1 MIAIREARDTDTPGL
16 IAIYLATYGDDYA
29 YPQYYDEYEI
39 KKLIF
44 SDETLMLVAEDSETG
59 QVVGTASVIL
69 EVGAY
74 TDLVGEFGRLAVH
87 PDYRRRGIGTEL
99 LNRRIETV
107 RKRVHVGVIEGRVT
121 HPFTQAIA
129 QKQGFA
135 PVGFLPLKFVFG
147 ERRESMGFLVR
158 LFGRALELRRNNPR
172 IVPEIYPLACTAL
185 ENCGLEPDV
194 IVDDE
199 SGAYPFGHGFS
210 VSELTTEGYS
220 RLMRIER
227 GRVRNRE
234 VFGPLRLQY
243 GYFKL
248 ITHHSMYLVA
258 REGGHIVG
266 AIGFTREQIDRVV
279 RVFELIT
286 LRDDVVRLLL
296 SELERRCRDEWNVAY
311 MEIDVSAHAPRMQRT
326 VLQLGWVPV
335 AYVPA
340 LAFHEVERLDLVK
353 FARLLIPV
361 DIGPVMLIPPTSEMA
376 KLVLAAFKRR
386 EVMPRLGELVDRA
399 GLFQGLDEEQLERL
413 AAAFRY
419 VTFDAGAEVFS
430 QGDRCEEMYLLLT
443 GKVEIRIQGSA
454 EPIGIVEAGE
464 CLGEVAVLM
473 GGDHSASAVAM
484 GEVEAGVL
492 TRQDL
497 DSLVRLRP
505 GIGVVLYR
513 NLARGLGGK
522 LRRADLK
529 NFDRTDLA

>member
-1 MIAIREARDTDTPGL
+1 MIAIREARDADTAG
-16 IAIYLATYGDDYA
+16 IIDIYLATYGEEYA

-39 KKLIF
+39 KKLVY
-44 SDETLMLVAEDSETG
+44 SDETLMFVAEDSESG
-59 QVVGTASVIL
+59 RVVGTASVIL

-87 PDYRRRGIGTEL
+87 PEFRRRGIGTEL

-107 RKRVHVGVIEGRVT
+107 RDRVHVGVIEGRVT

-129 QKQGFA
+129 QQQGFA
-135 PVGFLPLKFVFG
+135 PVGFLPRKFVFG
-147 ERRESMGFLVR
+147 SRRESMGFLVR

-172 IVPEIYPLACTAL
+172 IVPEVYPLACTAM
-185 ENCGLEPDV
+185 ENCGLEADV

-199 SGAYPFGHGFS
+199 SGAYPF
-210 VSELTTEGYS
+210 
-220 RLMRIER
+220 
-227 GRVRNRE
+227 

-248 ITHHSMYLVA
+248 ITHHSKYLVA

-266 AIGFTREQIDRVV
+266 AIGFTLEHIDRVV
-279 RVFELIT
+279 RVFELIS
-286 LRDDVVRLLL
+286 LRDDAIRLLL
-296 SELERRCRDEWNVAY
+296 LELERRCRDDWNIAY

-340 LAFHEVERLDLVK
+340 LAFHDVERLDLVK

-361 DIGPVMLIPPTSEMA
+361 DVGPLMLIPPTSDMA

-399 GLFQGLDEEQLERL
+399 GLFQGLEEEQLERL

-419 VTFDAGAEVFS
+419 VTFDAGTGIFS

-443 GKVEIRIQGSA
+443 GAVEIRIQGSSA
-454 EPIGIVEAGE
+454 PIGTVEAGE

-473 GGDHSASAVAM
+473 GGDHSATAVAVD
-484 GEVEAGVL
+484 EVEAGVL

-497 DSLVRLRP
+497 ESLVRLRP

-513 NLARGLGGK
+513 NVARGLGGK
-522 LRRADLK
+522 LRRADMK

>member
-1 MIAIREARDTDTPGL
+1 MIAIREARDADTPG
-16 IAIYLATYGDDYA
+16 IIDIYRATYGDEYA
-29 YPQYYDEYEI
+29 YPKYYDEYEI
-39 KKLIF
+39 KKLIY
-44 SDETLMLVAEDSETG
+44 SEETLMLVAEDDEIG
-59 QVVGTASVIL
+59 RVVGTASVIL

-87 PDYRRRGIGTEL
+87 PEYRQRGIGTEL
-99 LNRRIETV
+99 LKKRLEKVSNRL
-107 RKRVHVGVIEGRVT
+107 HVGVIEGRVT

-135 PVGFLPLKFVFG
+135 PVGFLPMKFVFG
-147 ERRESMGFLVR
+147 TSRESMGFLVR

-172 IVPEIYPLACTAL
+172 IVPEVYQLACTAL
-185 ENCGLEPDV
+185 ENCGLAPDV

-199 SGAYPFGHGFS
+199 SGSYPFGQGFS

-248 ITHHSMYLVA
+248 ITHHSKYLVA
-258 REGGHIVG
+258 RDGGHIVG
-266 AIGFTREQIDRVV
+266 AIGFTLEHIDRVV
-279 RVFELIT
+279 RVFELIS
-286 LRDDVVRLLL
+286 LREDVIRLLL
-296 SELERRCRDEWNVAY
+296 TELERRCRDDWKIAY

-326 VLQLGWVPV
+326 VLQQGWVPV
-335 AYVPA
+335 AYAPA
-340 LAFHEVERLDLVK
+340 LAFHDVERYDLVK
-353 FARLLIPV
+353 FARLLVPV
-361 DIGPVMLIPPTSEMA
+361 DIGPVMLIPPTSEVARM
-376 KLVLAAFKRR
+376 VLAAFKRR

-399 GLFQGLDEEQLERL
+399 GLFQGLEEEQLERL
-413 AAAFRY
+413 AGAFRY
-419 VTFDAGAEVFS
+419 ATFSPDSEIFA

-443 GKVEIRIQGSA
+443 GEVEIRISGA
-454 EPIGIVEAGE
+454 DGPIGTVEAGE

-473 GGDHSASAVAM
+473 GGDHSATAIAV

-497 DSLVRLRP
+497 ESLVRLRP

-513 NLARGLGGK
+513 NLACGLGGK

-529 NFDRTDLA
+529 SFERTDLA

>member
-1 MIAIREARDTDTPGL
+1 MIAIREAKDADTPG
-16 IAIYLATYGDDYA
+16 IIDVYRATYGEEYA
-29 YPQYYDEYEI
+29 YPQYYDEHEI
-39 KKLIF
+39 KKLVY
-44 SDETLMLVAEDSETG
+44 SDETLVLVAEDTDAG
-59 QVVGTASVIL
+59 RVVGTASVIL

-87 PDYRRRGIGTEL
+87 PEYRHRGIGSGL
-99 LNRRIETV
+99 LH
-107 RKRVHVGVIEGRVT
+107 KRLEMVGDRLHVGVIEARVT
-121 HPFTQAIA
+121 HPFTQSIA
-129 QKQGFA
+129 QQQGFA
-135 PVGFLPLKFVFG
+135 PVGFLPLKFPFG
-147 ERRESMGFLVR
+147 AQRENMALLVR

-172 IVPEIYPLACTAL
+172 IVPEVYQLACTAL
-185 ENCGLEPDV
+185 ENLGLGPDV

-248 ITHHSMYLVA
+248 MTHHSRYLVA
-258 REGGHIVG
+258 RQDDQIVG
-266 AIGFTREQIDRVV
+266 AIGFTLEQLERVV
-279 RVFELIT
+279 RVFELIS
-286 LRDDVVRLLL
+286 LRDEVIRLLL
-296 SELERRCRDEWNVAY
+296 TELERRCRDEWETVY

-326 VLQLGWVPV
+326 VLQQGWVPV

-340 LAFHEVERLDLVK
+340 LAFHDVERFDLVK

-361 DIGPVMLIPPTSEMA
+361 EIGPVMLIPPTSDMA
-376 KLVLAAFKRR
+376 RIVLAAFKRR

-413 AAAFRY
+413 ATAFNY
-419 VTFDAGAEVFS
+419 VTFPAGTPVFA

-443 GKVEIRIQGSA
+443 GEAEIRIAGSGQ
-454 EPIGIVEAGE
+454 PIGTVQAGE

-473 GGDHSASAVAM
+473 GGDHSATATAM
-484 GEVEAGVL
+484 TDIEAGVL

-497 DSLVRLRP
+497 ESLVRLRP

-529 NFDRTDLA
+529 SFERTDLA

>member
-1 MIAIREARDTDTPGL
+1 MIAIREARDEDTPG
-16 IAIYLATYGDDYA
+16 IIEVYRATYGEDYA
-29 YPQYYDEYEI
+29 YPKYYDDYEI
-39 KKLIF
+39 RKLIF
-44 SDETLMLVAEDSETG
+44 SDETLMLVAEDPDT
-59 QVVGTASVIL
+59 QRVVGTASVIL

-87 PDYRRRGIGTEL
+87 PEFRRRGIGGAL
-99 LNRRIETV
+99 LRRRVEAV
-107 RKRVHVGVIEGRVT
+107 RDRIHVGVIEGRVV
-121 HPFTQAIA
+121 HPYTQAIA

-147 ERRESMGFLVR
+147 NHRESMGFLVR

-172 IVPEIYPLACTAL
+172 IVPEVYPLACTAL
-185 ENCGLEPDV
+185 ENCGLEPDA
-194 IVDDE
+194 IVEDE
-199 SGAYPFGHGFS
+199 DGAYPFGHGFA
-210 VSELTTEGYS
+210 VSELTTDGYS

-248 ITHHSMYLVA
+248 ITHHSKYLVA
-258 REGGHIVG
+258 RKEGQIVG
-266 AIGFTREQIDRVV
+266 AIGFTLEHLDRMV
-279 RVFELIT
+279 RVFELIS
-286 LRDDVVRLLL
+286 LREDVIRFLL
-296 SELERRCRDEWNVAY
+296 SELERRCREEWDIAY
-311 MEIDVSAHAPRMQRT
+311 MEADVSAHAPRMQRT
-326 VLQLGWVPV
+326 FLQLGWVPV

-353 FARLLIPV
+353 FARVLVPV
-361 DIGPVMLIPPTSEMA
+361 DIGPVMLISPTSELA
-376 KLVLAAFKRR
+376 SIVLAAFKRW

-399 GLFQGLDEEQLERL
+399 GLFQGLEEEQLERL
-413 AAAFRY
+413 AAACRY
-419 VTFDAGAEVFS
+419 VSFPDGTEIFR
-430 QGDRCEEMYLLLT
+430 QGDRCQEMYLLLT
-443 GKVEIRIQGSA
+443 GSVEVRLEGSTW
-454 EPIGIVEAGE
+454 PIGVVEAGE

-473 GGDHSASAVAM
+473 RGNHSATAIAV

-497 DSLVRLRP
+497 EELVRLRP

-513 NLARGLGGK
+513 NLARGLGQK

-529 NFDRTDLA
+529 TFDRMDLA